1 VADLTDLAKVKAWMG
16 LGSPEVGAH
25 TIPAAGPYT
34 VTVSKAAAWQGDA
47 GVLFSATGVPLLKV
61 AGAPNAG
68 QFSAAMGVYTFNI
81 TDANKAVRIAY
92 QTFNVDDNLLARL
105 ITSASAFIAAFL
117 DRTILTASYVEY
129 RDGPGGYTLSL
140 LNYPVTAVSALEING
155 VAMTLATGTVNYGYQ
170 FSDRQIVMRGYKF
183 TRGIRNVQVSYTAGY
198 ATVPLDIEQAC
209 LELVAYKYRSRDWV
223 GQASKIVGSE
233 NVSFITKEIPENA
246 LGTLNRWSRVAA
258 I

>member
-1 VADLTDLAKVKAWMG
+1 MANLTELTKVREWIGIKTETDDIL
-16 LGSPEVGAH
+16 LG
-25 TIPAAGPYT
+25 
-34 VTVSKAAAWQGDA
+34 
-47 GVLFSATGVPLLKV
+47 
-61 AGAPNAG
+61 
-68 QFSAAMGVYTFNI
+68 
-81 TDANKAVRIAY
+81 
-92 QTFNVDDNLLARL
+92 RL
-105 ITSASAFIAAFL
+105 ITAASAFIVSFL
-117 DRTILTASYVEY
+117 DRSIFTASYVEY
-129 RDGPGGYTLSL
+129 RDGPGGYTISL

-246 LGTLNRWSRVAA
+246 LGTLQRWSRVAA